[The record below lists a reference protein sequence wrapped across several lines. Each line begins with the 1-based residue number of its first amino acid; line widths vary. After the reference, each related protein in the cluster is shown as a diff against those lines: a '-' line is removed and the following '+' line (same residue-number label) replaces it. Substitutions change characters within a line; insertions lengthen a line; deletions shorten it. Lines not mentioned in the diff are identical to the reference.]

1 MATFFYFCCW
11 LAGWLA
17 GWQAAMYEWMHGYF
31 QQEWQHCCRCCCSI
45 MIKDDD
51 DDDDD
56 GNECKWW
63 LLFCSNSNEGYFFFL
78 FRFFPCNFLALFKMH
93 LLFLSLLKNK
103 NWKPT
108 FCFVYI
114 TYIMID
120 IEISD
125 RDHCQNFVVVVVHFR
140 TYSKQSTNVK
150 QQKFFPVL
158 FLDSIFVV
166 VVVFLATIRYII
178 WKKKQKKTL
187 SFDWRET
194 RNVYRERENEL
205 KSVRRERQSI
215 MMMMRI
221 FWEGKVVDQTE
232 HFFFLVKVFFWIRK
246 KWADSMTKKKKKK
259 WRQFFSC
266 SFMMYSWWLSISIY
280 DDYHTR
286 NLNFFFCLFVWRF
299 YTEKKKNFVERLSQ
313 KKRSHNLEKKA

>member
-1 MATFFYFCCW
+1 MMTTILFEF
-11 LAGWLA
+11 
-17 GWQAAMYEWMHGYF
+17 EW
-31 QQEWQHCCRCCCSI
+31 RI
-45 MIKDDD
+45 
-51 DDDDD
+51 
-56 GNECKWW
+56 
-63 LLFCSNSNEGYFFFL
+63 FFFL

-246 KWADSMTKKKKKK
+246 KWADSMTKKRRKNGVNFFLVRL
-259 WRQFFSC
+259 WCHDCQFQT
-266 SFMMYSWWLSISIY
+266 WWLS
-280 DDYHTR
+280 HKEFEF
-286 NLNFFFCLFVWRF
+286 FFFCLFVWRF